1 MMVGAP
7 ALVLASASE
16 TRRRL
21 LASTGLA
28 FEAVAAWVDE
38 DSVKREAR
46 VLGAAP
52 EATALQL
59 ARLKAQ
65 AVGRP
70 EAIVIGCDQILV
82 CGGQWFD
89 KPVSL
94 EAAAAQLRSLR
105 GRTHVLATAMVVL
118 RGGVEVWQHVTAPRL
133 TMRGFSEAFLARYL
147 AVEGDA
153 VLGSVGAYQLEGLG
167 VHLFDA
173 VEGEHS
179 AVLGLPL
186 PPLLGFLRGSG
197 MLLV

>member
-1 MMVGAP
+1 
-7 ALVLASASE
+7 
-16 TRRRL
+16 
-21 LASTGLA
+21 
-28 FEAVAAWVDE
+28 
-38 DSVKREAR
+38 
-46 VLGAAP
+46 
-52 EATALQL
+52 
-59 ARLKAQ
+59 
-65 AVGRP
+65 
-70 EAIVIGCDQILV
+70 
-82 CGGQWFD
+82 
-89 KPVSL
+89 
-94 EAAAAQLRSLR
+94 
-105 GRTHVLATAMVVL
+105 MVVL

>member
-94 EAAAAQLRSLR
+94 EAAAAQLRSC
-105 GRTHVLATAMVVL
+105 AAC
-118 RGGVEVWQHVTAPRL
+118 GGARMCWPPQWWCFAAVWR
-133 TMRGFSEAFLARYL
+133 F
-147 AVEGDA
+147 
-153 VLGSVGAYQLEGLG
+153 GS
-167 VHLFDA
+167 
-173 VEGEHS
+173 
-179 AVLGLPL
+179 
-186 PPLLGFLRGSG
+186 
-197 MLLV
+197 M